1 MWRQEVYSETL
12 NIFGGQ
18 EVHSETINIFE
29 GQEVYSE
36 SIKHIWRAGSTL

>member
-18 EVHSETINIFE
+18 EVHSEILNICG

-36 SIKHIWRAGSTL
+36 SIKYILRAGSIL